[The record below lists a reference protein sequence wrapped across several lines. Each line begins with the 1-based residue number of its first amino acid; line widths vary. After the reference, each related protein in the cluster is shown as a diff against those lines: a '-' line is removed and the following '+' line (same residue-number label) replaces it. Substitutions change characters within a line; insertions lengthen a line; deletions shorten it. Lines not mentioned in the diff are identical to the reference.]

1 MVLRNMSDSNRSSEE
16 EDVTKMPKPKPK
28 PKKADR
34 QNMYLDDNASDDN
47 ESHVKGQKTA
57 PEKDAKNLFR
67 KQNKRE
73 KLTRK
78 EEAKQVLDR
87 KNDKP

>member
-16 EDVTKMPKPKPK
+16 EDATKMPKT
-28 PKKADR
+28 KKTDR
-34 QNMYLDDNASDDN
+34 QNMYLVDNASDDN
-47 ESHVKGQKTA
+47 ESHVNGQKTA
-57 PEKDAKNLFR
+57 PEKNAKNLFR

>member
-16 EDVTKMPKPKPK
+16 EDATKMPKT
-28 PKKADR
+28 KKTDR
-34 QNMYLDDNASDDN
+34 QNMYLVDNASDDN
-47 ESHVKGQKTA
+47 ESHVNGQKTA

>member
-16 EDVTKMPKPKPK
+16 EDVTKMPKPKK
-28 PKKADR
+28 TDR
-34 QNMYLDDNASDDN
+34 QNMYLVDNASDGN
-47 ESHVKGQKTA
+47 ESHVNGQKTA

-87 KNDKP
+87 KNNKP